1 MGSKWSDE
9 NNRELL
15 DEAVAYAREYLEGIE
30 DREVFPSREALEGLE
45 AFDEGL
51 PEEPSDSMEV
61 LAKLHRWGSPA
72 TVAQMGR
79 RYFGF
84 VNGGTMPAALGARW
98 LADAWDQNAALYLM
112 SPVISRLESVTERW
126 LTDLLGLPEGTAAGF
141 VSGSSMASFSALA
154 AARYRLLERQGWD
167 VNRRGL
173 GEAPPLRIVAGAEAH
188 ATVKKALALLG
199 FGLDR
204 VEWVAVD
211 DAGRMLPEALPELDE
226 RTILILQ
233 AGHVNTGAFD
243 PFEALCARAE
253 RAGAWVHVDGAF
265 GLWAAASESL
275 GHLARGAE
283 RADSWALDGHKTLN
297 TPYDNGILLC
307 RDREALTAALQA
319 TGSYILYGEER
330 DGMMTT
336 PEMSRRG
343 RVVEL
348 WAALKCLGRS
358 GVAGLVERLHE
369 RALQFAEELRAEGFA
384 IRNEVFFNQVL
395 VSLESDEKT
404 LKVMESLQRSGECWV
419 GGAQWQG
426 EQVIRISVSSWLT
439 EAGDVRRCVRAFA
452 AAKREAERG

>member
-9 NNRELL
+9 NNRKLL
-15 DEAVAYAREYLEGIE
+15 DEAAAYARDLEGIE

-51 PEEPSDSMEV
+51 PEEPSDSGEV

-72 TVAQMGR
+72 TVAQTGG

-84 VNGGTMPAALGARW
+84 VNAGTLPAALGARW

-112 SPVISRLESVTERW
+112 SPVISRLESVMERW
-126 LTDLLGLPEGTAAGF
+126 LTELLGLPDGTAAGF
-141 VSGSSMASFSALA
+141 VSGSSMATFSALA

-243 PFEALCARAE
+243 PFEVLCTRAE
-253 RAGAWVHVDGAF
+253 QAGAWVHVDGAF
-265 GLWAAASESL
+265 GLRAAASESL

-319 TGSYILYGEER
+319 SGSYILYAEER
-330 DGMMTT
+330 DGMLTT

-348 WAALKCLGRS
+348 WAALKSLGRS
-358 GVAGLVERLHE
+358 GVADLVERLHE
-369 RALQFAEELRAEGFA
+369 RALQFAEELRDEGFA
-384 IRNEVFFNQVL
+384 IRNEVVFNQVL

-404 LKVMESLQRSGECWV
+404 LKAMDRIQRSGECWV
-419 GGAQWQG
+419 GGAQWRG
-426 EQVIRISVSSWLT
+426 RRVIRISVSSWMT
-439 EAGDVRRCVRAFA
+439 EAEDVTRCVRAFA
-452 AAKREAERG
+452 AARREAERG